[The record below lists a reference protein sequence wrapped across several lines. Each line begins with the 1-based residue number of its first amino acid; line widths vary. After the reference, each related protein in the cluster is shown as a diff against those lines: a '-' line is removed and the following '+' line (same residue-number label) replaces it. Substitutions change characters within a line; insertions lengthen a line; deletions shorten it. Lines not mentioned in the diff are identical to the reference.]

1 MSKSAASREFRQKLH
16 SCLQECPLI
25 LQVFSPPPPPGESPE
40 KEAASPLP
48 GDRYHRILPQVSTMA
63 HHYEIFPVLEV
74 SNGISPVCAARPS
87 NGQQQLG
94 VGSFQISPKNPL
106 TAFGQIQYGQ
116 SCSSARSPTAP
127 FPSLCPA
134 AAERQTLCQGF
145 IWGIITDD
153 NLL

>member
-1 MSKSAASREFRQKLH
+1 MSKSAAWREFRQKLH

-25 LQVFSPPPPPGESPE
+25 LQVFSPPPPE
-40 KEAASPLP
+40 KEAVSPLP

-74 SNGISPVCAARPS
+74 SDGISPVCAARPS
-87 NGQQQLG
+87 NGQQQLR
-94 VGSFQISPKNPL
+94 VGSFQISPKTPL
-106 TAFGQIQYGQ
+106 TAFGQSQHGQ

-134 AAERQTLCQGF
+134 AAERQTLLPGF
-145 IWGIITDD
+145 YLGC
-153 NLL
+153 NY